1 MRRDPKGLYKKA
13 LEGEIKDLTGLQDP
27 YEEPLHPE
35 VIVDSEIQDPDS
47 SSEKILNIL
56 RELSYL

>member
-1 MRRDPKGLYKKA
+1 MKRDPKGLYKKA
-13 LEGEIKDLTGLQDP
+13 LKGEIKDLTGLQGR

-35 VIVDSEIQDPDS
+35 MIVDSEIQDPDS
-47 SSEKILNIL
+47 SAGKILNIL